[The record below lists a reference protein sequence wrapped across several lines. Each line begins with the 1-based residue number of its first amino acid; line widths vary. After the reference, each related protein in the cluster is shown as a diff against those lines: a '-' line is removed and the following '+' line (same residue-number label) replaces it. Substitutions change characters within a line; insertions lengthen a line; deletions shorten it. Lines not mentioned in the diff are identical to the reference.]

1 MIKRTLRYFRYAPLL
16 LPAAFLLAQP
26 TVSLAQTGCVAAK
39 GEVAGCQPQAF
50 NPPLAEMPTNRIGAK
65 GELNLQATDAEED
78 LGIQMLEQQ
87 LGLIRN
93 FDKVH
98 WIPVVPSTKDAN
110 GNWVNGDREGR
121 GDGRALTI
129 AGSCMFAGHSNSGNG
144 GKDDHPVDIFKLGN
158 DPAKDKPV
166 RVSSIPARPGDDDSI
181 MSAVLHKTSDGKD
194 VITMIR
200 DVSVDDGLMGIYEVD
215 PSTCQLV
222 ATGEPYKYG
231 GDMHEMGMWVDPA
244 NPMRIL
250 IASTAYGG
258 SALPDPERPGK
269 LTADIRIMAATDEKT
284 GHILPKPI
292 QIAGFT
298 LQDVGGPV
306 KDERPD
312 DTGLFSDGRFPD
324 YSQLKDQRG
333 TVIAPVKTENNYA
346 HNITW
351 SPDGERLYVAGGL
364 AGFYILNSEAIAH
377 NTNGAITAATS
388 VCNRDSTNVFKGG
401 VIGSDIDPA
410 KLAQLPKDC
419 VHMVINDDPGVKKL
433 VAAGDIGGY
442 LKVADRSRWDPYP
455 PIQGATGLHSAIV
468 VPGRPA
474 PTKENG
480 KSRPNWAVV
489 SEERGG
495 CPTSMLYFLDIE
507 QETNPMMIS
516 GFGVEQNDVME
527 CLKNP
532 IVEPDGKT
540 PKKNVAWQAHNPT
553 VFKNL
558 VFITWY
564 GQGLRAID
572 ISNIRNPREVGH
584 ANTLPLGQARSYP
597 VYRDGLFYWMDNGTG
612 IHVVKYTGPRADEL
626 PKPGSGTWQGNDVN
640 HQ

>member
-1 MIKRTLRYFRYAPLL
+1 MVRSVRRYFRYAPLA
-16 LPAAFLLAQP
+16 LPIAALWAASAPALAQ
-26 TVSLAQTGCVAAK
+26 GCVAAK

-50 NPPLAEMPTNRIGAK
+50 SPPLAEMPTARIGAK
-65 GELNLQATDAEED
+65 GEVNPQASDAEED
-78 LGIQMLEQQ
+78 LGIALLEQQ
-87 LGLIRN
+87 LGLFRS

-98 WIPVVPSTKDAN
+98 WVQVVPSQKDAN

-129 AGSCMFAGHSNSGNG
+129 AGQCMFAGHSNSGNG
-144 GKDDHPVDIFKLGN
+144 GKDARPVDIFKLGA
-158 DPAKDKPV
+158 DPARDKPV
-166 RVSSIPARPGDDDSI
+166 RVSSIPSRPGDDDSI
-181 MSAVLHKTSDGKD
+181 LSATLVKTVEGKD
-194 VITMIR
+194 TIVMIR
-200 DVSVDDGLMGIYEVD
+200 DISVDDGLMGVYEVD
-215 PSTCQLV
+215 PASCQVV
-222 ATGEPYKYG
+222 ATADPYKYG
-231 GDMHEMGMWVDPA
+231 GDMHEMGMWIDPA

-258 SALPDPERPGK
+258 TSLPDPERPGK
-269 LTADIRIMAATDEKT
+269 LTPDIRVMAATDEKT
-284 GHILPKPI
+284 GHILKKPV
-292 QIAGFT
+292 QIAGFI
-298 LQDVGGPV
+298 LQEVGGPV

-312 DTGLFSDGRFPD
+312 ETGMFADGRFPD
-324 YSQLKDQRG
+324 YSQLKDARG
-333 TVIAPVKTENNYA
+333 TAIATIKSQNNYA
-346 HNITW
+346 HNVTW

-364 AGFYILNSEAIAH
+364 AGFYILNSEAVAK
-377 NTNGAITAATS
+377 NTNAALTAGT
-388 VCNRDSTNVFKGG
+388 VCNRDATNVYKGG
-401 VIGSDIDPA
+401 VIGSEIEPA
-410 KLAQLPKDC
+410 KLAQLPRDC

-433 VAAGDIGGY
+433 VAAGDVGGY
-442 LKVADRSRWDPYP
+442 LKLADRSRWDPYP
-455 PIQGATGLHSAIV
+455 PIQGATGLHSAII

-474 PTKENG
+474 PYKDNV
-480 KSRPNWAVV
+480 KNRPNWAVV

-495 CPTSMLYFLDIE
+495 CPTSMLYFLNIE

-516 GFGVEQNDVME
+516 GFGVEQNDVLE

-532 IVEPDGKT
+532 TLEPDGKT
-540 PKKNVAWQAHNPT
+540 PKKNLSWMAHNPT

-612 IHVVKYTGPRADEL
+612 IHVVRYTGPRANEL
-626 PKPGSGTWQGNDVN
+626 PAAGTGTWQGNDVN
-640 HQ
+640 HP